1 MLIGT
6 TQNKVITRLSDLI
19 NKGEPPH
26 LVLLTGSSGIGKTT
40 IAKWYVNQLGIIPD
54 AVQHINC
61 VDSSGVS
68 YVRDVVVPSLQ
79 NPPIFGSHRIAW
91 ILDEF
96 HGWASKAQDT
106 LLVELENIL
115 PHAFIIAAST
125 EPQAISDALRSRF
138 GEHCYNLTPPSRKDL
153 TTLIKTE
160 IPNIL
165 PQDGTALI
173 TESGGNVR
181 TLLGLIAQ
189 YKAGTY
195 VSLATND
202 TTKSI
207 NTLLDYMR
215 KKDYPAIM
223 SVRFENWYITYVQL
237 GMLALKYPNE
247 LLCQNILTSFANV
260 WPEKMINAQELVFK
274 GIIISICQKS

>member
-1 MLIGT
+1 MLIGV
-6 TQNKVITRLSDLI
+6 TQNNVIDRLTKLI
-19 NKGEPPH
+19 EEGNPPH
-26 LVLLTGSSGIGKTT
+26 LVLLVGSSGIGKTT
-40 IAKWYVNQLGIIPD
+40 IAKWYVEQLGITPD
-54 AVQHINC
+54 AVEHINC
-61 VDSSGVS
+61 VDFSSVS
-68 YVRDVVVPSLQ
+68 YVREVVLPSLQ
-79 NPPIFGSHRIAW
+79 NPPIFGSTRIAW

-96 HGWASKAQDT
+96 HGWASKAQDA
-106 LLVELENIL
+106 LLVELENML

-125 EPQAISDALRSRF
+125 EPQAITEALRSRF
-138 GEHCYNLTPPSRKDL
+138 GEHCYTLTSPSRKSL

-195 VSLATND
+195 VSLAAND

-223 SVRFENWYITYVQL
+223 SVRFENWYMTYVQL

-247 LLCQNILTSFANV
+247 LLCQNILTSFTNA
-260 WPEKMINAQELVFK
+260 WPEKMANAQELVFK